1 MALEPESSLQF
12 SPCVFEFD
20 VYHERVY
27 PKKHRF
33 KNHLYMFYL
42 DVDALEQSLS
52 QPESVLENI
61 PKSLLGVN
69 TKTSRYGYF
78 LKDHMPFDGTSNR
91 AFLNGFLAQ
100 NGIETP
106 PATIFLLTHCR
117 FQGFVFNPISIY
129 FCFDANHQPVCAIAE
144 VSNTFLETKPY
155 FLEYD
160 PVEQVFKADCD
171 KLFYISP
178 FSRPDTRF
186 RFKMALPRDGFFLH
200 IEEYKL
206 QEYELQEY
214 KEAKEQPLV
223 YAGMHGKPMPLD
235 ETTLLDLEKKHPR
248 VTRMVRWM
256 IHWHA
261 FLLFL
266 KGLRFYFKE
275 ENAHLQQGLL
285 NPRSVLFK
293 F

>member
-1 MALEPESSLQF
+1 MAVEAHSGTQLSNSL
-12 SPCVFEFD
+12 FEFE

-42 DVDALEQSLS
+42 DVDDLEAATNREDVSL
-52 QPESVLENI
+52 LGI
-61 PKSLLGVN
+61 PKSLLAVN
-69 TKTSRYGYF
+69 TTQSRYGYF
-78 LKDHMPFDGTSNR
+78 LKDHMPFDGSSNR
-91 AFLNGFLAQ
+91 AFLNQFLSQ

-106 PATIFLLTHCR
+106 PDKIFLLTHCR
-117 FQGFVFNPISIY
+117 FQGFVFNPISVY
-129 FCFDANHQPVCAIAE
+129 FCFDDNHKPMCAIAE

-160 PVEQVFKADCD
+160 SEEQIFKADCE

-186 RFKMALPRDGFFLH
+186 RFKMGLPEDGFLLH
-200 IEEYKL
+200 IEEYTCD
-206 QEYELQEY
+206 QNQQ
-214 KEAKEQPLV
+214 EQPLV
-223 YAGMHGKPMPLD
+223 FAGMHGKPLPLD
-235 ETTLLDLEKKHPR
+235 ETTLLGLEKKHPR
-248 VTRMVRWM
+248 VTHMVRWM
-256 IHWHA
+256 IHWQA

-275 ENAHLQQGLL
+275 ENLHLQQGLM

>member
-1 MALEPESSLQF
+1 MAIEAHSGIQLSNSL
-12 SPCVFEFD
+12 FEFE

-33 KNHLYMFYL
+33 KNHLYLFYL
-42 DVDALEQSLS
+42 DVD
-52 QPESVLENI
+52 VLESAASRQDG
-61 PKSLLGVN
+61 SLLGVPKPLFAVN
-69 TKTSRYGYF
+69 TQKSRYSFF
-78 LKDHMPFDGTSNR
+78 LKDHMPFDGSSNR
-91 AFLNGFLAQ
+91 AFLNRFLSQ

-106 PATIFLLTHCR
+106 PEKIFLLTHCR
-117 FQGFVFNPISIY
+117 FQGFVFNPISVY
-129 FCFDANHQPVCAIAE
+129 FCFDDQNKPICAIAE

-160 PVEQVFKADCD
+160 SEEQVFKADCE

-186 RFKMALPRDGFFLH
+186 RFKMGLPKDGFFLH
-200 IEEYKL
+200 IEEYTHL
-206 QEYELQEY
+206 QSQPEQPSQ
-214 KEAKEQPLV
+214 EQPLV
-223 YAGMHGKPMPLD
+223 YAGMHGKPLPLD
-235 ETTLLDLEKKHPR
+235 ETELRGLEKKHPW
-248 VTRMVRWM
+248 VTHMVRWM

-275 ENAHLQQGLL
+275 ENAHLQQGLM